1 MPPHTEQNM
10 NYAQFQKQ
18 IKITRKGICR
28 EIYSQ
33 NQSSIRIKKEETVIR
48 NLEKIFSA
56 ALKISNEK
64 GFQAMSMR
72 DLSAETGLST
82 GALYAYFS
90 GKEDLL
96 NMMMQ
101 HLRTTVLHTV
111 KSYIRP
117 EADASEKLE
126 MMIRVHLY
134 LSEAMQPWF
143 YFSYMETKNM
153 SKSQRDMVIADSE
166 ATEKMIAD
174 IIREGQNTG
183 MFKNIDAEMSAG
195 VIKAMLQEWYLK
207 RKKYARRNVSVDQY
221 ADFVQRAVMSIL
233 NE

>member
-1 MPPHTEQNM
+1 M

-18 IKITRKGICR
+18 IRITRKGICR
-28 EIYSQ
+28 EIYAQ

-48 NLEKIFSA
+48 NLEKIFTA
-56 ALKISNEK
+56 ALKISNDK

-72 DLSAETGLST
+72 DLSTETGLST

-96 NMMMQ
+96 NMMMH
-101 HLRTTVLHTV
+101 HLRTTVLQTME
-111 KSYIRP
+111 SYIRP

-134 LSEAMQPWF
+134 LSEAMQPLF

-153 SKSQRDMVIADSE
+153 SKSQRDMLIADSD
-166 ATEKMIAD
+166 ATEKIIAD
-174 IIREGQNTG
+174 IVREGTQADI
-183 MFKNIDAEMSAG
+183 FKNVSPDMSAG

-221 ADFVQRAVMSIL
+221 ADFVQNVAMSFL
-233 NE
+233 KN